1 MLDEHVEHVE
11 GFTLIAE
18 AEIVVARR
26 VVTFQREAE
35 GLVVQLVCLAGVVA
49 TEVDI
54 NIVGLDRDLTEIGT
68 ADRNLTIVQFG
79 IGKSDFSGEI
89 VRPVRIKRTGIGRQF
104 RATLIE
110 VVGEFQL
117 IGVTVRLGDVETIIP
132 VIGEGCA
139 VIVADVPVE
148 LDQDLLVGVI
158 SAARDRAR
166 IIAIEFHGD
175 VADLIDFGLSD
186 VHFVDSA
193 GADRA
198 AVKQVHAVKFLV
210 GREEEQLVL
219 DDRTTDAE
227 AVAGFVV
234 LTRRDV
240 VAFEAVG
247 AQAVICVVAEEVA
260 VEFIRTG
267 FRDRVDVTGGE
278 ATILHIEGSQFDR
291 NLLNGIIRKWDALG
305 WVTIRIQAEIVIHA
319 NAVNGQRVEA
329 GVLTATL
336 DCVDITTGFVNIDAW
351 VEAQDI
357 RDVAVDGRGPLQR
370 LQAEGR
376 RRTSSSRCEIG
387 DGSRNNDRFLTRFTI
402 IGERE
407 VDLGR
412 IAEVQ
417 AHIFDELA
425 LEL

>member
-1 MLDEHVEHVE
+1 M
-11 GFTLIAE
+11 
-18 AEIVVARR
+18 
-26 VVTFQREAE
+26 
-35 GLVVQLVCLAGVVA
+35 
-49 TEVDI
+49 
-54 NIVGLDRDLTEIGT
+54 
-68 ADRNLTIVQFG
+68 
-79 IGKSDFSGEI
+79 
-89 VRPVRIKRTGIGRQF
+89 
-104 RATLIE
+104 
-110 VVGEFQL
+110 
-117 IGVTVRLGDVETIIP
+117 
-132 VIGEGCA
+132 
-139 VIVADVPVE
+139 
-148 LDQDLLVGVI
+148 
-158 SAARDRAR
+158 
-166 IIAIEFHGD
+166 
-175 VADLIDFGLSD
+175 
-186 VHFVDSA
+186 
-193 GADRA
+193 
-198 AVKQVHAVKFLV
+198 
-210 GREEEQLVL
+210 
-219 DDRTTDAE
+219 
-227 AVAGFVV
+227 
-234 LTRRDV
+234 
-240 VAFEAVG
+240 
-247 AQAVICVVAEEVA
+247 
-260 VEFIRTG
+260 EFIRTG